1 MKAFVRH
8 IGVTDHN
15 DNVHAVTFGPGV
27 NVVTG
32 KSSTGKSALIEVFDF
47 CFGSSEFTI
56 PEGVITEYANIYF
69 TVIRVQEI
77 NLVLARRRDDT
88 KAFIKVEHN
97 DDVVK
102 DAKIFT
108 VSYFDK
114 DYFIPLAD
122 FKKSL
127 GLHFGLR
134 ITDVEEDITKREY
147 RQNRKLPSPSIRSF
161 ASFMLQHQNLIAN
174 KHAIFY
180 RFDEKEKREQA
191 IKHFK
196 VFAGFVDQTYIMKS
210 QTLNELKEK
219 EKTIE
224 RQIPRAADL
233 KEKAKATL
241 ENHLKDY
248 LATSGF
254 ELKIGDISD
263 VVANPRPAL
272 DRLREVKVEVI
283 AASDEHVKLKQEAE
297 RERGKLTA
305 ELRKGQQRL
314 ADIRSSI
321 QFAKSYTEET
331 GSVSVPAEVE
341 LHASKCPFCH
351 THHSSV
357 EQDANKLCDAI
368 LWLNEELGKSKYMLE
383 SFEEQEQK
391 AKRRLVELQDAVK
404 LADEKISS
412 IDKQI
417 VELERYKTQ
426 YELALKAKIQV
437 ETVLEDLLEKPDQ
450 KLEEQLRKIQ
460 DEITEINHFL
470 KQNYNVEQKLN
481 EAGKRIWYYMKA
493 LGDCFEFEESYQP
506 INLNFSLDT
515 FDLWHESGTR
525 KIFLRS
531 MGSGANWLY
540 CHLTLFLALHRYF
553 CTLGERCSIPSI
565 LFLDQP
571 SQVYFPSVLDTTTY
585 FSPHD
590 IAEKEGDARK
600 RPVDDDIK
608 AVENLYSQLVKFC
621 DETLKETGIEPQI
634 IVTDHADKLKLDGEV
649 SFESLVQGRRWR
661 GKGRGFIKIP
671 EMDE

>member
-1 MKAFVRH
+1 MKSFVRH
-8 IGVTDHN
+8 IGVTDHD

-56 PEGVITEYANIYF
+56 PEGVITKYANIYF
-69 TVIRVQEI
+69 TVIRVQET

-97 DDVVK
+97 DEVIKDVK
-102 DAKIFT
+102 TFT
-108 VSYFDK
+108 HSYFDK
-114 DYFIPLAD
+114 DYFIPLLD

-134 ITDVEEDITKREY
+134 ITDVEENLTDREY
-147 RQNRKLPSPSIRSF
+147 RQYNRKFPSPSIRSF
-161 ASFMLQHQNLIAN
+161 ASFMLQHQNLVAN

-180 RFDEKEKREQA
+180 RFDEKEKREQT

-196 VFAGFVDQTYIMKS
+196 VFAGFVDQTYFMKS
-210 QTLNELKEK
+210 QDLYELEARKN
-219 EKTIE
+219 TIE
-224 RQIPRAADL
+224 RQIPKAAGL
-233 KEKAKATL
+233 KEKAKAKL
-241 ENHLKDY
+241 EKVLREY
-248 LATSGF
+248 LAISGS

-283 AASDEHVKLKQEAE
+283 AISDEHVKLKQEAE

-357 EQDANKLCDAI
+357 EQDANKLYDAI

-391 AKRRLVELQDAVK
+391 AKRKLVELQDAVK
-404 LADEKISS
+404 LADENISS

-460 DEITEINHFL
+460 EEITEIKHFL

-481 EAGKRIWYYMKA
+481 EAGKRIWSYMKA

-553 CTLGERCSIPSI
+553 STLGEHCSIPSI

-571 SQVYFPSVLDTTTY
+571 SQVYFPSVLDTTTN
-585 FSPHD
+585 FSPHE
-590 IAEKEGDARK
+590 IAAKEGDARK

-661 GKGRGFIKIP
+661 GRGRGFIKISKT
-671 EMDE
+671 D

>member
-1 MKAFVRH
+1 MKAFIRH

-32 KSSTGKSALIEVFDF
+32 KSSTGKSALIEIFDF

-56 PEGVITEYANIYF
+56 PEGVITEHANIYF
-69 TVIRVQEI
+69 TVIRLLET
-77 NLVLARRRDDT
+77 NLVLARRRGDT
-88 KAFIKVEHN
+88 KAFIKEEP

-102 DAKIFT
+102 EAKTFT

-114 DYFIPLAD
+114 DYFIPLHE

-127 GLHFGLR
+127 KLHFGLR
-134 ITDVEEDITKREY
+134 ITDVEDDLSKREY
-147 RQNRKLPSPSIRSF
+147 RYNKGKLPSPSIRSF

-191 IKHFK
+191 IEHFK
-196 VFAGFVDQTYIMKS
+196 VFAGFADQTYFMKS
-210 QTLNELKEK
+210 QELNELKTK
-219 EKTIE
+219 KRSIE
-224 RQIPRAADL
+224 RQIPKATDS
-233 KEKAKATL
+233 KEKAKAKL
-241 ENHLKDY
+241 ENALKDY
-248 LATSGF
+248 LAISGY
-254 ELKIGDISD
+254 ELKMGDISD
-263 VVANPRPAL
+263 VVANPMPAL
-272 DRLREVKVEVI
+272 DRLREAKVDVI
-283 AASDEHVKLKQEAE
+283 AVSDEHIKLKQEAE

-305 ELRKGQQRL
+305 ELRKGQQKL

-331 GSVSVPAEVE
+331 GSVPVPEEAE
-341 LHASKCPFCH
+341 LYASKCPFCH

-357 EQDANKLCDAI
+357 EQDANKLYDAV

-391 AKRRLVELQDAVK
+391 AKRELEKLKSTVK
-404 LADEKISS
+404 SADEKIVR
-412 IDKQI
+412 IDKPI

-426 YELALKAKIQV
+426 YELSLRAKIQV
-437 ETVLEDLLEKPDQ
+437 ETVLEQLLEKPDQ
-450 KLEEQLRKIQ
+450 RLEEQLKKIKE
-460 DEITEINHFL
+460 EIAEINKFL
-470 KQNYNVEQKLN
+470 EQNYNVGRKLN
-481 EAGKRIWYYMKA
+481 EAEKRIRSYMKD
-493 LGDCFEFEESYQP
+493 LGGRFEFEKSYQP
-506 INLNFSLDT
+506 VNLDFSLDT
-515 FDLWHESGTR
+515 FDLWHESGKR

-553 CTLGERCSIPSI
+553 CSLGERCSIPSI

-571 SQVYFPSVLDTTTY
+571 SQVYFPSVLDTAKE
-585 FSPHD
+585 FSPRE
-590 IAEKEGDARK
+590 IADKEGDARK

-608 AVENLYSQLVKFC
+608 AVTNLYSQLVKFC
-621 DETLKETGIEPQI
+621 EETLKETEIKPQI
-634 IVTDHADKLKLDGEV
+634 IVTDHADNLKLDGEV

-661 GKGRGFIKIP
+661 TRGFIEIP
-671 EMDE
+671 ETDK